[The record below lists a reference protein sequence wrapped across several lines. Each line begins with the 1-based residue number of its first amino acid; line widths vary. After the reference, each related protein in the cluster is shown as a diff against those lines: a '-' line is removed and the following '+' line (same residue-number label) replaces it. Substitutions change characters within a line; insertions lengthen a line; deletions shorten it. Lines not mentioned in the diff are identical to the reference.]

1 MYSNFWKVLHKNLF
15 YIYLPSS
22 KRNKLS
28 RYILRETIYV
38 YHIFLLF
45 AVISYE
51 TGNGI
56 VAQEEGYLKNAGNPE
71 AEAQE
76 VQGSYQY
83 TADDGT
89 PISVTYLA
97 NENGFQPQGEH
108 LPTPPPIP
116 PAIQR
121 ALDYIAANPQPE
133 EQQQFQQ
140 QQQQP
145 QQQQGAPY
153 AKRNTQPQLQQQIY
167 RPYQRRN

>member
-1 MYSNFWKVLHKNLF
+1 MG
-15 YIYLPSS
+15 YLP
-22 KRNKLS
+22 
-28 RYILRETIYV
+28 
-38 YHIFLLF
+38 F
-45 AVISYE
+45 ASYE
-51 TGNGI
+51 TANGI
-56 VAQEEGYLKNAGNPE
+56 VAQEEGYLKNAGNPD

-89 PISVTYLA
+89 PIAVSYIA

-108 LPTPPPIP
+108 LPTPPPVP

-133 EQQQFQQ
+133 EQQQQQ
-140 QQQQP
+140 QQYEQ
-145 QQQQGAPY
+145 APY
-153 AKRNTQPQLQQQIY
+153 AKRNTQQQLY